1 MCERERRSVKNS
13 QLAIFI
19 PPPAAFQT
27 QSIPIDGISVFR
39 PCLAVMAGLAKSL
52 PVAFIPHQMRITT
65 VRNDMVDYS
74 CCCEPSPCH
83 TLHAQRMLPQ
93 VRLAEPLPP
102 AAIATLGSRRSVW
115 VQGLMLCTVQTVC
128 QIGTAWV
135 LAGLL
140 TFLRHSSHSLC
151 NSLWFLQRVF
161 SMLFGIVPSPRQR
174 CHSVHLQWHPMLQRK
189 DLSLIHI

>member
-1 MCERERRSVKNS
+1 MRDRERRSVKNS

-27 QSIPIDGISVFR
+27 QSIPIDRISVFR
-39 PCLAVMAGLAKSL
+39 PCLVVMAGLAKSL

-93 VRLAEPLPP
+93 VRLAEPLPL
-102 AAIATLGSRRSVW
+102 AAVATLSGRRSVR
-115 VQGLMLCTVQTVC
+115 VKKLVLLAVLALG
-128 QIGTAWV
+128 QIRTAGVTAWAFT
-135 LAGLL
+135 LP
-140 TFLRHSSHSLC
+140 RHSRHL
-151 NSLWFLQRVF
+151 LRV
-161 SMLFGIVPSPRQR
+161 
-174 CHSVHLQWHPMLQRK
+174 
-189 DLSLIHI
+189 